1 MKITRILKKMSCIFF
16 FLALVS
22 ASFLHAQTSR
32 KPDVISLRDATKLE
46 VLIQEVE
53 ENVIKYKKLSDPEGP
68 LFSIRKTEIASIQ
81 YGNGETETFEAVLEV
96 PSYYAPGAAKPPASR
111 PSARAIT
118 PKAKFQEELQAATPE
133 RLRAFYKYYKSRS
146 KNGMIMGIAGTA
158 VGMIVAGIGTG
169 ILASATSAN
178 GGYNSYRD
186 ERRAITG
193 ASMMLGGFAGGAT
206 VGTIGFVKGGRNGS
220 KATRVRRE
228 LVSRHEPIT
237 FQLNPGFNPAN
248 RAGFLTLSAKF

>member
-1 MKITRILKKMSCIFF
+1 MKITLLRKKMQLIFF

-53 ENVIKYKKLSDPEGP
+53 ENVIKYKKLTDPEGP

-96 PSYYAPGAAKPPASR
+96 PGYYAPGAAKPTSR

-158 VGMIVAGIGTG
+158 AGMIVAGIGTG
-169 ILASATSAN
+169 ILASATGPN

-186 ERRAITG
+186 ERRAIAG

-206 VGTIGFVKGGRNGS
+206 FGTIGFVKGGRNGS